1 MKSYYKY
8 LPVTNTEKD
17 WGFYIN
23 TVGYSVTNP
32 LEIYPP
38 SNDHPSSHQFTWNK
52 GRILDGYYLVFISKG
67 RGIFESALTS
77 PKSVSEGTC
86 FLLYPN
92 VWHRYKP
99 DLNTGWEEYWVGF
112 NGLYPEHIMKNIFG
126 NPKDPFFE
134 IGFHEPFLIIFQR
147 LLETVRNRLPGYHQ
161 IISGITLEMLA
172 MLFNHTTNTYPGED
186 KDLQLIHK
194 AKFLLRE
201 SLERTID
208 IPKMVQELPMGYSK
222 FRKLFKE
229 ETGASP
235 HQYYLNLRIN
245 RAKSLLQTTELNINE
260 VAFQSGFESEYY
272 FSKFFKKKINLSP
285 TEFRLLNKHPK

>member
-8 LPVTNTEKD
+8 LPITNTERE
-17 WGFYIN
+17 WGFYVN
-23 TVGYSVTNP
+23 TVGYSITNP
-32 LEIYPP
+32 REAYPP
-38 SNDHPSSHQFTWNK
+38 ANDHPSPHQFTWNK

-67 RGIFESALTS
+67 SGTFESALTA
-77 PKSVSEGTC
+77 PKTISEGTC

-112 NGLYPEHIMKNIFG
+112 NGLYPTHIMKNIFK
-126 NPKDPFFE
+126 NPENPFFE
-134 IGFHEPFLIIFQR
+134 IGLNEPFLVIFQR
-147 LLETVRNRLPGYHQ
+147 LLDTVRNGLPGYHQ
-161 IISGITLEMLA
+161 VVSGITLEMLA
-172 MLFNHTTNTYPGED
+172 MLYNISTHKHQSQN

-201 SLERTID
+201 SLEQSID
-208 IPKMVQELPMGYSK
+208 IPKMVRELPMGYSK

-229 ETGASP
+229 ETGISP

-245 RAKSLLQTTELNINE
+245 RAKLLLQTTELNINE
-260 VAFQSGFESEYY
+260 IAYHSGFESEYY
-272 FSKFFKKKINLSP
+272 FSKFFKKKVSLSP
-285 TEFRLLNKHPK
+285 TEFRLQKKQIK